1 MMMREEERRREKEEG
16 RRELERKMEVVQ
28 DEITKEK
35 KLQQVRLQ
43 QNLSNLL
50 LALFSGGGLGE
61 RDSLPAEA
69 VGPGEGAQAE
79 GEGGGGGQEG
89 LGQNV

>member
-1 MMMREEERRREKEEG
+1 MMREEERRGEKEEG

-28 DEITKEK
+28 DEIAKEK

-43 QNLSNLL
+43 QNLSNLTM
-50 LALFSGGGLGE
+50 FSGGGLGE
-61 RDSLPAEA
+61 RDSLPVEE

-79 GEGGGGGQEG
+79 GEGG
-89 LGQNV
+89 